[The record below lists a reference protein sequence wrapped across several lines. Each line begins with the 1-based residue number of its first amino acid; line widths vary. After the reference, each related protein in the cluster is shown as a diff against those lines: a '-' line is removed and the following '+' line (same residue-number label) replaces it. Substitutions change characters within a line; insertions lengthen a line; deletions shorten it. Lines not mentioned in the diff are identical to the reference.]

1 MWVKWRRIEFYERVV
16 VVENETVKSKESK
29 EKKSKFQMKIQH
41 VRSKHIKKTKKST
54 FLCRWSLSL
63 TLSRLGSRKRGRK
76 NAKNRDKNAILLDNQ
91 TALKC
96 IDNSIKKKNLQHP
109 RENPRKMRFFF
120 HYLLPVL
127 SKVICF

>member
-1 MWVKWRRIEFYERVV
+1 M

-29 EKKSKFQMKIQH
+29 EKKEVKFQMKIQH

-76 NAKNRDKNAILLDNQ
+76 NAKNRDKNAIL
-91 TALKC
+91 T
-96 IDNSIKKKNLQHP
+96 
-109 RENPRKMRFFF
+109 
-120 HYLLPVL
+120 
-127 SKVICF
+127 

>member
-96 IDNSIKKKNLQHP
+96 IDNSIKK
-109 RENPRKMRFFF
+109 RKIYNIPGRIHARWDFFF
-120 HYLLPVL
+120 IIFSLFYQ
-127 SKVICF
+127 K